1 MLSLYIWTGVLGM
14 AMLLYSAIAGS
25 HGADHS
31 MDHDL
36 SADAHDGSHADGA
49 WTIFFSLRFWTF
61 FAAFFGVTGILL
73 TAGTPLGQ
81 VPTLALALA
90 AGAIAGGSVGL
101 TMRLLQRNEV
111 NTNVSERDF
120 VGQDAEVMVAM
131 RPGQTGRIRL
141 EAKGEMLDV
150 LAVADDGTREIL
162 AGTKVVVVGYED
174 DRARVISR
182 DEVYG

>member
-14 AMLLYSAIAGS
+14 AMLLYSVIAGS

-31 MDHDL
+31 IDQDI
-36 SADAHDGSHADGA
+36 SPDANDGAHADGA

-61 FAAFFGVTGILL
+61 FAAFFGLTGILI
-73 TAGTPLGQ
+73 TAGTPLGEW
-81 VPTLALALA
+81 PGLALALA
-90 AGAIAGGSVGL
+90 AGAVAGGSVAL
-101 TMRLLQRNEV
+101 TMRLLKRNEV
-111 NTNVSERDF
+111 NSNVSERDF

-141 EAKGEMLDV
+141 EAKGEVLDV
-150 LAVADDGTREIL
+150 LAVADDSTREIL
-162 AGTKVVVVGYED
+162 AGSKVVVVGYED
-174 DRARVISR
+174 DRARVITR